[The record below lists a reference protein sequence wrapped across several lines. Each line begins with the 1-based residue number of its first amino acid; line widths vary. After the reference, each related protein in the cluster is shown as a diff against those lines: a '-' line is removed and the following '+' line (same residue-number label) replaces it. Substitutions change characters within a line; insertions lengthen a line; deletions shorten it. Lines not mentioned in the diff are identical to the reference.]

1 MTQMYNE
8 GTLARFLKNSYL
20 FDTYIE
26 ILTGKIW
33 YLRSASKYLTKT
45 KCWTA
50 EIKEKKKKELLEAS
64 GRYMGTHGISISILE
79 YLKFFH
85 NRKFKKKIIKGK

>member
-26 ILTGKIW
+26 ILTGKI
-33 YLRSASKYLTKT
+33 
-45 KCWTA
+45 
-50 EIKEKKKKELLEAS
+50 
-64 GRYMGTHGISISILE
+64 
-79 YLKFFH
+79 
-85 NRKFKKKIIKGK
+85 